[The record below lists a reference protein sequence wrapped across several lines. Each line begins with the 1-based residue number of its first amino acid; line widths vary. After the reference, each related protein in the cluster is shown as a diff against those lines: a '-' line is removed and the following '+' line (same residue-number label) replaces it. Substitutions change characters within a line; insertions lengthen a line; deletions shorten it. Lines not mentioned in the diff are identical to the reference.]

1 MKRKVKITITESRCR
16 SGFHRKGEEYIID
29 DAVFPPICMELWHYA
44 YPYVWAFLNGAEDD
58 TPDGGRGTYT
68 NVICPDEGRVH
79 MLIEAIEDDEK

>member
-29 DAVFPPICMELWHYA
+29 DTICPPICMELWHYA
-44 YPYVWAFLNGAEDD
+44 YPYVWALLNGAEDD
-58 TPDGGRGTYT
+58 APDGGRVAYT

-79 MLIEAIEDDEK
+79 MLIEAIDCEE